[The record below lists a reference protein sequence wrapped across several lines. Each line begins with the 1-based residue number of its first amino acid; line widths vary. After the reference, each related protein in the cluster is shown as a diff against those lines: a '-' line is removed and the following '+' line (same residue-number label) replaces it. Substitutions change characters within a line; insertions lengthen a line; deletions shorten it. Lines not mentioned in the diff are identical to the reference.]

1 MVGTKAS
8 GPAAAA
14 AARNAAISRTILISR
29 G

>member
-14 AARNAAISRTILISR
+14 ARRSAGISEMTCINP